1 MLPETWLSL
10 LDASLRGAMLAWLL
24 LLAANLLRLP
34 RRWPIEQLGLGLALG
49 LCVQLLA
56 SWPPVEGT
64 PPSWWRAPLVGVS
77 MGNSLLFWLWVRSLC
92 DDDFRPR
99 PGHTLAWAA
108 VALAGALNIGWLLP
122 WCFSGGPGWAWG
134 LAQGVFALPLIFGL
148 LAVAAALRHWRDD
161 LVERRRW
168 LRLVIV
174 VGGCGYT
181 LLQVGL
187 RRLRPDNRLSP
198 EGAVLELAVLLFVVA
213 AACWLLLRP
222 QRDELTAAR
231 AAAWTGT
238 GDRAAM
244 AVQVSVHAP
253 PTDEHGQGIGA
264 VSGHDGHDGHDGSGS
279 GSGISNGSTSG
290 SEVPEPVPAPPWQPP
305 TQAEPKAQPG
315 ASAIPPLAEAAPLPD
330 PAEGRLAAALQRA
343 MLEERAYKDPALSV
357 AGLAARLQAPE
368 YRLRRLINQR
378 LGQRHFNAYLNGYRL
393 AEVKAALADPAQQ
406 HLPVL
411 TLALEAGFGSIGP
424 FNRAF
429 KADTGLTPT
438 DFRRLKLADS

>member
-10 LDASLRGAMLAWLL
+10 LDAALRGAMLAWLL

-198 EGAVLELAVLLFVVA
+198 EGAVLELAVLLCVVA

-231 AAAWTGT
+231 SAGWPGPIDPAVLVARLPAHALTGAWNGN
-238 GDRAAM
+238 GN
-244 AVQVSVHAP
+244 
-253 PTDEHGQGIGA
+253 G
-264 VSGHDGHDGHDGSGS
+264 
-279 GSGISNGSTSG
+279 NGSIGGSG
-290 SEVPEPVPAPPWQPP
+290 SEVLEAVSVPPRLRQTQAEPPPQTQTP
-305 TQAEPKAQPG
+305 TQAEPDPQPQTQPG
-315 ASAIPPLAEAAPLPD
+315 VSAIPALSEPAAPAD
-330 PAEGRLAAALQRA
+330 PAEERLAAALQRA
-343 MLEERAYKDPALSV
+343 MLEERVYKDPALSV